1 MRLMSWV
8 NSIKYALE
16 SEGATV
22 FFRHT
27 VQLKGNRMAVQMSY
41 DDTDGNSYDHIY
53 YVSDKGIEDVG
64 RTLR

>member
-8 NSIKYALE
+8 NAIKVGLE

-22 FFRHT
+22 FFQHT
-27 VQLKGNRMAVQMSY
+27 SLVQDQMAVQISY
-41 DDTDGNSYDHIY
+41 DFGDNSYDHIFL
-53 YVSDKGIEDVG
+53 VSENGVKDIG